1 MHVCWSIDSFAREAG
16 VQFCVIFYTSHNEY
30 GLETFCEWRA
40 YLDHGPH
47 TAQMG
52 HLSLGLS
59 ELLSVCSFLA
69 SWRPARG
76 LGRPICGAVARS
88 CYLFSTAVP
97 SHAPGPNLLSPTVCN
112 LGCRRGGRGA
122 GTGLGHGGQTG
133 GQGLCRVDPLP
144 SWKKTCRKRQPQTSR
159 TLPACGAWSEG

>member
-59 ELLSVCSFLA
+59 ELLSVCSFLSLLA
-69 SWRPARG
+69 SSQGTWA
-76 LGRPICGAVARS
+76 
-88 CYLFSTAVP
+88 
-97 SHAPGPNLLSPTVCN
+97 SHLWCCCPVLLSLFNRC
-112 LGCRRGGRGA
+112 
-122 GTGLGHGGQTG
+122 
-133 GQGLCRVDPLP
+133 PLP
-144 SWKKTCRKRQPQTSR
+144 CTRPQPSFPDCLQPWLQERWERGRDWSR
-159 TLPACGAWSEG
+159 PWRANRGPGTLQGGSPPLLEKNLPQETAADQPHAACLWSLE